1 MEKKRKIAMVVTK
14 LSFEEAEEADI
25 AYYANL
31 TWKESAANVEEMRRM
46 IWNDEYKLQNK
57 ERKVL
62 VAKLK
67 EDRDD
72 FE

>member
-1 MEKKRKIAMVVTK
+1 MEKKRKIAMVVTAG
-14 LSFEEAEEADI
+14 SFAEAEERDVE
-25 AYYANL
+25 YYASIS
-31 TWKESAANVEEMRRM
+31 WKESAENAEQMRRM
-46 IWNDEYKLQNK
+46 IWSEEYNNQDK
-57 ERKVL
+57 ERKVS